1 MFHRFIN
8 LIKNIV
14 MNYRKDNLE
23 LIGKVLELEGQI
35 KELRKVLVIC
45 ASERDF
51 FKSKFAQCNEWGGS
65 EEYLTKEVP
74 LNKLME
80 VLGNDK
86 KIN

>member
-1 MFHRFIN
+1 VFHRFIN

-74 LNKLME
+74 LNKLIE
-80 VLGNDK
+80 VLGNNN
-86 KIN
+86 KIK

>member
-1 MFHRFIN
+1 VFHRFIN

-35 KELRKVLVIC
+35 EELRKVLVIC

-74 LNKLME
+74 LNKLIE
-80 VLGNDK
+80 VLGNNN
-86 KIN
+86 KIK

>member
-1 MFHRFIN
+1 VFHRFIN

-74 LNKLME
+74 LNKLIE

>member
-35 KELRKVLVIC
+35 EELRKVLVIC

-74 LNKLME
+74 LNKLIE
-80 VLGNDK
+80 VLGNNN
-86 KIN
+86 KIK

>member
-14 MNYRKDNLE
+14 MNYRKDNL
-23 LIGKVLELEGQI
+23 IGKVLELEGQI
-35 KELRKVLVIC
+35 EELRKVLVIC

-74 LNKLME
+74 LNKLIE
-80 VLGNDK
+80 VLGNNN
-86 KIN
+86 KIK